1 MTRSFIGP
9 QPRVQNVCAV
19 GTQPRAPEIS
29 CHPAQTSGG
38 PSGPGQGRAG
48 RRLCGRSLALPG
60 RLWEAGER
68 GREQSLGR
76 GELARGCTSSTFSPS
91 AQPLWPEGQGGAC
104 FVVASARRSLQAGAE
119 VLGGRV
125 SRPGNPSKAQP
136 ANPPVEGGVR
146 QSSAF
151 LVQSEPG
158 TWATRLKEGTGTLR
172 SWTILQTG
180 TVTVP
185 TSRAP
190 AVRRMQRLVLQ
201 RGPHGTFVAPR
212 GGGARPP
219 ISGCHS

>member
-1 MTRSFIGP
+1 MR
-9 QPRVQNVCAV
+9 
-19 GTQPRAPEIS
+19 EE
-29 CHPAQTSGG
+29 
-38 PSGPGQGRAG
+38 PGSAG
-48 RRLCGRSLALPG
+48 AALG
-60 RLWEAGER
+60 
-68 GREQSLGR
+68 GR
-76 GELARGCTSSTFSPS
+76 GERQRAKPGARRAGPRLHVQHVLPFGTASLAGGT
-91 AQPLWPEGQGGAC
+91 GGAC
-104 FVVASARRSLQAGAE
+104 FVVASARRPLQAGAE

-136 ANPPVEGGVR
+136 ANLPVEGGVR

-212 GGGARPP
+212 GGGHVPP
-219 ISGCHS
+219 FLAAVLKAQGDE

>member
-1 MTRSFIGP
+1 M
-9 QPRVQNVCAV
+9 
-19 GTQPRAPEIS
+19 
-29 CHPAQTSGG
+29 
-38 PSGPGQGRAG
+38 
-48 RRLCGRSLALPG
+48 
-60 RLWEAGER
+60 
-68 GREQSLGR
+68 
-76 GELARGCTSSTFSPS
+76 
-91 AQPLWPEGQGGAC
+91 
-104 FVVASARRSLQAGAE
+104 
-119 VLGGRV
+119 LGGRV

-212 GGGARPP
+212 GGGGTSPHFWLPFLRLREVSDMPEVTV
-219 ISGCHS
+219 SVETGLRFRSFCL

>member
-9 QPRVQNVCAV
+9 QPRMQNVCAV

-91 AQPLWPEGQGGAC
+91 AQPPWPEGQGAP
-104 FVVASARRSLQAGAE
+104 ASWWLQH
-119 VLGGRV
+119 GGRCRQEPRCWEV
-125 SRPGNPSKAQP
+125 ESQGQETLPKPSLPTRPWRAVCAKAQPSSSERARDLGHQAEGRDGNPSLLDNP
-136 ANPPVEGGVR
+136 ADRHRHGSHFSCTRCAPD
-146 QSSAF
+146 AA
-151 LVQSEPG
+151 PG
-158 TWATRLKEGTGTLR
+158 AAERASRDFCGT
-172 SWTILQTG
+172 
-180 TVTVP
+180 P
-185 TSRAP
+185 
-190 AVRRMQRLVLQ
+190 RR
-201 RGPHGTFVAPR
+201 
-212 GGGARPP
+212 GARPP
-219 ISGCHS
+219 ISGCRS